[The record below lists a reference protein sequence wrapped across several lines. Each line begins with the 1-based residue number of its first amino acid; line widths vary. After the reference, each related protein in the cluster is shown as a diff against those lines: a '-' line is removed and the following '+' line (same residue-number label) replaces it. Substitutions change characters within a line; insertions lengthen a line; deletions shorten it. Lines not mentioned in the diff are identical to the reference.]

1 MRFFILFFIT
11 FPLLAQDIIWTNNTS
26 IIRTFSSARS
36 TDINNDGIE
45 DIIRGGGVDG
55 YPTPYGVI
63 AIDGL
68 SGNTLWT
75 TETRNEMFTSLH

>member
-1 MRFFILFFIT
+1 MRFFILFFISI
-11 FPLLAQDIIWTNNTS
+11 PILAQDIIWTHNTP

-36 TDINNDGIE
+36 IDINNDGFE

-55 YPTPYGVI
+55 YPTPYGVS

-68 SGNTLWT
+68 NGNTLWN
-75 TETRNEMFTSLH
+75 TET